1 MTLPTP
7 SEKRQ
12 QIPFDSAE
20 ALWEWHI
27 PSDRLFLSQGACQ
40 ALELSEA
47 SAPAT
52 MTAFLAHIPPSC
64 LPGLHEHREGV
75 LNGTSGS
82 FVETCYAFDTVL
94 VSERLFV
101 LKRDAQERAIWAM
114 GHYAVS
120 AFSTTPQQSFM
131 SSGGPMEDPGTGYW
145 HCTLP
150 DRSVR
155 LDACC
160 ATLLGYT
167 DGQPHSIPLD
177 DWKARIQDEECV
189 EMDCR
194 HRLILEN
201 PLLGD
206 TISDRMRIQREDGS
220 FVMMLLQGAVLER
233 DATGKAL
240 YLAGSLQRADTTSSL
255 KNQQNENGRLLY
267 ALNATGDGLWDW
279 DAQTN
284 SVYYSPR
291 YLSMLG
297 YTTEEFPGD
306 LATWKT
312 KIHPDDHDKIVYP
325 QEAVVESPRFGD
337 TFECTYRI
345 LRADETWGWILGR
358 GYVTHRDAN
367 GRATRLVGMHT
378 DVTTLQSGREE
389 LEALVKNDALTGLR
403 SRSYCDMELERIER
417 NNIRPISVISCD
429 ISGLKLIND
438 YMGHAVGDRLLI
450 RAAMMLRHPLRATD
464 CVARTGGD
472 EFVILLPGC
481 TENAGNKI
489 LEQLET
495 YFAEEN
501 AVSDMPVLVSFGIA
515 STDRPDVPVSKV
527 LINADKTM
535 LRNKKLAHK
544 QTHTQVKLW
553 IEHHTQCPVSLE
565 DDRCAC

>member
-1 MTLPTP
+1 MTLQIAIAQM
-7 SEKRQ
+7 Q
-12 QIPFDSAE
+12 QLPLDSTE

-27 PSDRLFLSQGACQ
+27 PSDRLFLSRGACL
-40 ALELSEA
+40 ALGLSGT
-47 SAPAT
+47 SVPAT

-64 LPGLHEHREGV
+64 LPSLHELREGI

-82 FVETCYAFDTVL
+82 FVETCYAFDSVL
-94 VSERLFV
+94 VCERLFV
-101 LKRDAQERAIWAM
+101 LKRDVQERATWAM

-120 AFSTTPQQSFM
+120 AFSTTTQQFFTT
-131 SSGGPMEDPGTGYW
+131 SGNVIEDPGIGYW
-145 HCTLP
+145 YCTLQ

-160 ATLLGYT
+160 GTLLGYT
-167 DGQPHSIPLD
+167 DGKPHSITLD
-177 DWKARIQDEECV
+177 DWKKRIHPDE
-189 EMDCR
+189 DAQTACR

-201 PLLGD
+201 QLVGD
-206 TISDRMRIQREDGS
+206 TLSDRIRIRREDGS
-220 FVMMLLQGAVLER
+220 YVMMLLQGGVLER
-233 DATGKAL
+233 DVNGKAL
-240 YLAGSLQRADTTSSL
+240 YLTGSLQRTDTTPSL

-291 YLSMLG
+291 YLSMIG
-297 YTTEEFPGD
+297 YAAEEFPGD
-306 LATWKT
+306 LTTWKA

-345 LRADETWGWILGR
+345 LRADGTWGWILGR

-417 NNIRPISVISCD
+417 NNIRPVSVISCD

-438 YMGHAVGDRLLI
+438 YMGHAIGDRLLI

-472 EFVILLPGC
+472 EFIILLPGC
-481 TENAGNKI
+481 SEEAGKKI
-489 LEQLET
+489 LEQLEQ
-495 YFAEEN
+495 YFDQEN
-501 AVSDMPVLVSFGIA
+501 ATSDMPVLVSFGIA
-515 STDRPDVPVSKV
+515 NTDQPNVPVSKV
-527 LINADKTM
+527 LINADKAM
-535 LRNKKLAHK
+535 LRNKKQTRKQAHSQIK
-544 QTHTQVKLW
+544 HW
-553 IEHHTQCPVSLE
+553 IERHTHCPVSLE
-565 DDRCAC
+565 DDRCD